1 MKPLRIQKCLKD
13 RDSRTWDNSRRRQF
27 GEPSLGSLSG
37 SITARNPFHRPPGPE
52 LGITADG
59 SALTILGRQ
68 SSPAQP
74 SRTLRRQSPIQTVT
88 VALPRL
94 SLSSAVKGPFTTD
107 NVIYV
112 LETILSHELGR
123 PASYRIGFPG
133 TQESKGTAREIAR
146 SAWER
151 RCSGPDRVVSKW
163 ICGIWADFDQA
174 AGLRSRRYEF

>member
-1 MKPLRIQKCLKD
+1 MNPLRIQQCVKD

-27 GEPSLGSLSG
+27 GEPSLGSLSD

-59 SALTILGRQ
+59 CQLGPFWAGKAPPPSPIGRCVDSRQ
-68 SSPAQP
+68 SRP
-74 SRTLRRQSPIQTVT
+74 L
-88 VALPRL
+88 ALPRL

-107 NVIYV
+107 NVTYV

-133 TQESKGTAREIAR
+133 TQEPKGTAREVAR